1 MWPSEWIHSEMV
13 SRRYRCEMVTV
24 ERRPMTTV
32 ALLERTQEFLNATV
46 PGARD
51 PNAQVHQL
59 IEFESLRRLGRY
71 RRTDLTLAR
80 KYEMSFAEF
89 VARRI
94 PRQKDYSWEVEQ
106 DAMDWETAIGGIAT
120 MERQLRQL
128 RGGNGER
135 AA

>member
-1 MWPSEWIHSEMV
+1 
-13 SRRYRCEMVTV
+13 
-24 ERRPMTTV
+24 MTTV
-32 ALLERTQEFLNATV
+32 ALLERTQEFLNETV

-120 MERQLRQL
+120 IERQLRQL

>member
-1 MWPSEWIHSEMV
+1 
-13 SRRYRCEMVTV
+13 
-24 ERRPMTTV
+24 
-32 ALLERTQEFLNATV
+32 
-46 PGARD
+46 
-51 PNAQVHQL
+51 
-59 IEFESLRRLGRY
+59 
-71 RRTDLTLAR
+71 
-80 KYEMSFAEF
+80 MSFAEF

-120 MERQLRQL
+120 IERQL